1 IRGAPP
7 HRDQGGK
14 IPRRQ
19 TAPLPGIQ
27 EQQPLLGRQRDVLAL
42 FLRDQPPSPFVP
54 TRQARHTGQTQFSSI
69 CDRSRACI
77 IAERLFANLCSLFI
91 PPRADGRNR
100 WRRRGWGGGS
110 SAPLPVAALRLATL
124 RPHPPSR
131 AGVLFPWKMRGLL
144 LVVIQQFFGHTYL
157 PF

>member
-1 IRGAPP
+1 RTLFIKLLLPAAQGVLA
-7 HRDQGGK
+7 HTDQGGK

-42 FLRDQPPSPFVP
+42 LVRDQPPSPFVP
-54 TRQARHTGQTQFSSI
+54 TRQSRQTGQTKSSSI
-69 CDRSRACI
+69 CDRFRACVT
-77 IAERLFANLCSLFI
+77 AERLFATLRSSFI

-100 WRRRGWGGGS
+100 WRRRGWGGGG

-124 RPHPPSR
+124 RPPPPSR
-131 AGVLFPWKMRGLL
+131 AGVFFPCK
-144 LVVIQQFFGHTYL
+144 
-157 PF
+157 